1 MGYAT
6 LWLIGFGVLF
16 TGYLMTAGFD
26 YGVGVLLPFV
36 TKGDTQRRLGLNA
49 VGPFL
54 LGNEVWLIVALGMLI
69 GTLPGFE
76 SRLLD
81 GAYPPA
87 VIAVLGAILTI
98 VSVLLRSRSP
108 NTSLRGFFDALIFL
122 GGLFASFGW
131 GAVTTMFAAGV
142 DLGPDGRVVDTAGAL
157 GAFPVLGG
165 LTMVAL
171 MGSYGAAFLIGR
183 TGHGPIAVRAGRIGR
198 LLGLIAALLLVLTV
212 LVGALGHS
220 LTGSLA
226 RPSVTVVLVALALL
240 AIGSAQLLS
249 RRHRPWPAFWA
260 TGVAIGLLPLAVF
273 VGKFPQL
280 ITSRSPGA
288 PLLPASELADSS
300 TSLAMITWF
309 AGPILLIVIAV
320 QVWSWYAFG
329 GRLTRDSAM
338 FF

>member
-36 TKGDTQRRLGLNA
+36 TKGDQERRLGLNA

-54 LGNEVWLIVALGMLI
+54 LGNEAWLIVALGMLI

-81 GAYPPA
+81 GAYPL
-87 VIAVLGAILTI
+87 VVLAVLGAILTI
-98 VSVLLRSRSP
+98 ASVLLRSRSP
-108 NTSLRGFFDALIFL
+108 NPSLRRFFDALIFL

-131 GAVTTMFAAGV
+131 GAVTTLFAAGV
-142 DLGPDGRVVDTAGAL
+142 NLGPDGRVLDTVGAL

-165 LTMVAL
+165 VTMVAL
-171 MGSYGAAFLIGR
+171 TGSYGAAFLVGR
-183 TGHGPIAVRAGRIGR
+183 TGGPIAGRAGRIGGI
-198 LLGLIAALLLVLTV
+198 LGLIAAVLLVLTV
-212 LVGALGHS
+212 LVGALGGS

-226 RPSVTVVLVALALL
+226 RPSVAAVLVVLALL
-240 AIGSAQLLS
+240 AILLAQVWS
-249 RRHRPWPAFWA
+249 RRHQPWPAFWA
-260 TGVAIGLLPLAVF
+260 TGVAVGLLPLSVF
-273 VGKFPQL
+273 VGKFPRL
-280 ITSRSPGA
+280 ITSHSPGA
-288 PLLPASELADSS
+288 PSIPVSELAGNA

-320 QVWSWYAFG
+320 QIWSWYAFR
-329 GRLTRDSAM
+329 GRITRDSAM